1 MTGQKLERQTIAKV
15 AVLFAIS
22 YIILFLSGKF
32 FYAWDSPMYFLPP
45 IAGFFF
51 TYVLLDWIDKFFET
65 DAAHQWHF
73 PLLILLLAFVAEY
86 ITLFWYFG
94 NIAQLNG
101 SQLVISFG
109 SSEQASTGAIMV
121 NFVKEFK
128 ESAFLPFVLSCVLG
142 WLSHIII
149 DQTQKAASKKQ

>member
-1 MTGQKLERQTIAKV
+1 
-15 AVLFAIS
+15 
-22 YIILFLSGKF
+22 
-32 FYAWDSPMYFLPP
+32 
-45 IAGFFF
+45 
-51 TYVLLDWIDKFFET
+51 
-65 DAAHQWHF
+65 
-73 PLLILLLAFVAEY
+73 
-86 ITLFWYFG
+86 LFWYFG